1 MIQIEK
7 RRASTIATGQYINL
21 YGKDGV
27 DLFVIINEANG
38 HVDDVKMIQAS
49 SYLEDVS
56 AQYNLSEVNLEELEL
71 QLEERFFPYG
81 VQIVKK

>member
-1 MIQIEK
+1 M
-7 RRASTIATGQYINL
+7 

-71 QLEERFFPYG
+71 QLEEKFFPYG
-81 VQIVKK
+81 VQVIKK